1 MGFRDRVI
9 GFVGD
14 IIADA
19 QAANAA
25 SSGASQGNAQSS
37 APQTYPLN
45 QQTTVLLNASGNG
58 IASCGPQVVRQ
69 HWQPTAAAVS
79 VATNVSEAQCSVYY
93 GTTVGSGTFLGQT
106 AKGSTGDTCGIA
118 GIDLPPGAQIWAE
131 WKGGDPGSTATMVVQ
146 GQYSTGAPQ

>member
-1 MGFRDRVI
+1 MGLKDRLA
-9 GFVGD
+9 GFV
-14 IIADA
+14 ADVISEA
-19 QAANAA
+19 QTQSGGFGSSQPAA
-25 SSGASQGNAQSS
+25 S

-45 QQTTVLLNASGNG
+45 QQATVLLNASGNG

-146 GQYSTGAPQ
+146 GQYSTGALQ